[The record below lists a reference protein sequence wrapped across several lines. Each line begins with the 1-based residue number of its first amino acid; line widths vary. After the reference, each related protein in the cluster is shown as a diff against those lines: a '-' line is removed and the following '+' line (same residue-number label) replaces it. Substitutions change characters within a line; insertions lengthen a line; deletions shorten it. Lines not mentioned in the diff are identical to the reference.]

1 MVTHLVFAHS
11 DLLQSIVQNASL
23 GLVDWVYG
31 VICVDVFGLCFNFV
45 GGGFV
50 V

>member
-1 MVTHLVFAHS
+1 MVTHLVFTHS

-31 VICVDVFGLCFNFV
+31 VICVDVFGVCFDLA
-45 GGGFV
+45 GRGFV